1 MTRWENYLRSAAA
14 VLEEYDG
21 SVPLH
26 HFLKQFFK
34 SRPQMGSR
42 DRKTVQQLVYRYYR
56 LGRWQTDMP
65 VEDRL
70 LLATFLCENAPDAML
85 ASLRPEFAKHISS
98 SLAEKLAI
106 AQLDWD
112 PAAVFPF
119 QAHLSPSIEA
129 GEFTRSFLQQPRLF
143 IRARPGKRKAIVRQL
158 EQAGVVYATVGTDAI
173 ALPNG
178 TKTEAILPEKSWY
191 EIQDLSSQETGLRFH
206 PKAKEYW
213 WDCCAASGGKSILL
227 HDHQPDIRLLVSD
240 VRSSI
245 LDNLRKRFA
254 EAGIRDYASRT
265 LDLTDPRLG
274 GHLPHTSFN
283 GIILDAPC
291 TGSGTW
297 GRSPENLYYFEA
309 AKIAEY
315 AALQKKIAKNVSKFL
330 APGGTLVYI
339 TCSVFREEN
348 EDAAAFLERDCGLR
362 IVESTVVEGFRRF
375 ADSMFVTVAQRDK

>member
-14 VLEEYDG
+14 VLEGYDG

-26 HFLKQFFK
+26 HFLKAFFK

-56 LGRWQTDMP
+56 LGRWQTGLP

-70 LLATFLCENAPDAML
+70 LLATFLCETAPDAML
-85 ASLRPEFAKHISS
+85 ASLRPDLAPHIAAP
-98 SLAEKLAI
+98 LAEKLAV
-106 AQLDWD
+106 AGLEWD
-112 PAAVFPF
+112 PSAVFPCLP
-119 QAHLSPSIEA
+119 HLSPSIRA
-129 GEFTRSFLQQPRLF
+129 DAFTRSFLQQPRLF
-143 IRARPGKRKAIVRQL
+143 LRARPGKKKALLRQL
-158 EQAGVVYATVGTDAI
+158 EQAGVTYATAGADAI

-178 TKTEAILPEKSWY
+178 TKTDAILPEKSWY
-191 EIQDLSSQETGLRFH
+191 EVQDLSSQETGLRFR

-227 HDHQPDIRLLVSD
+227 HDRQPDIRLLVTD
-240 VRSSI
+240 VRASI

-254 EAGIRDYASRT
+254 EAGIRDYAARVV
-265 LDLTDPRLG
+265 DLTGANPG
-274 GHLPHTSFN
+274 GQLPHTSFH

-297 GRSPENLYYFEA
+297 GRTPENLYFFDA

-315 AALQKKIAKNVSKFL
+315 AALQKKIARNVSKYL
-330 APGGTLVYI
+330 APGGTLIYI

-362 IVESTVVEGFRRF
+362 IVESTVVEGYERF
-375 ADSMFVTVAQRDK
+375 ADSMFVTVAQRPG